1 MNMKKLKAHQ
11 NCFLRQIHLETCKF
25 DTWVRAHTMIWG
37 DKTRLLLY
45 DIPQEICTKVLH
57 LFVLGPSINYV
68 TSKRVQI
75 MISLGYFQ
83 GMNKVTRGGGGRENG
98 KT

>member
-1 MNMKKLKAHQ
+1 
-11 NCFLRQIHLETCKF
+11 
-25 DTWVRAHTMIWG
+25 MIWG

-68 TSKRVQI
+68 TTKRVKI
-75 MISLGYFQ
+75 MISWGHFQ
-83 GMNKVTRGGGGRENG
+83 GMNKVTRGGRKGKLENLG
-98 KT
+98 DRHLWMIP